1 MPHSTYRSCTKKT
14 INSIWDLGFCFTAVW
29 DCAEILVGPE
39 MHAVTKM
46 AKIHQNCQICQAD
59 LALTNLTKIRQNHQI
74 HEHSLGLKKFV
85 KSAISLLRAFLDVSG
100 NLITLIIIT
109 FCKLQMCQL
118 F

>member
-1 MPHSTYRSCTKKT
+1 MYKENNRLPLGLYDT
-14 INSIWDLGFCFTAVW
+14 IVW
-29 DCAEILVGPE
+29 RCAEILVCPE

-85 KSAISLLRAFLDVSG
+85 KSAISLLLAFLDISG
-100 NLITLIIIT
+100 NPITLIIIT
-109 FCKLQMCQL
+109 FCELQMCQL